1 MTPGL
6 DRSRVRELRQ
16 RYETELF
23 ENVIP
28 FWMRHS
34 PDREHGGYFNVLD
47 RDGSVFDT
55 AKYIWLQG
63 REAWLFAKLYRK
75 VDPRPEWLEMS
86 KLGIDFLRKHAIRDD
101 GRVYFKLSRDGQPI
115 TLQRKIFSECFYV
128 MALAEYSR
136 ASGET
141 KLLDEAKREFE
152 KVWEFSKDL
161 SKVGRQPMAGA
172 PLLRNLAVPMIL
184 LNLIEELDDGGVSTY
199 AAEIEECIAGVQL
212 HVNESRRIVFEN
224 VLPDGGFLDTPEGRL
239 LNPGHAIES
248 GWFLQHWAQ
257 RLKRNDL
264 SQKAAN
270 IIRWSHDR
278 GWDNEFG
285 GLYYF
290 LDSENKPPLALEWD
304 MKLWWPHC
312 EALYA
317 HLLNYQLFRDPR
329 DCDLFL
335 QTDRYTFDHFP
346 DPQHGEWYGYLNR
359 RGEVTHRLKGGP
371 YKCAFHV
378 PRALWLCWETLK
390 QLEKE

>member
-1 MTPGL
+1 
-6 DRSRVRELRQ
+6 
-16 RYETELF
+16 
-23 ENVIP
+23 
-28 FWMRHS
+28 
-34 PDREHGGYFNVLD
+34 
-47 RDGSVFDT
+47 
-55 AKYIWLQG
+55 
-63 REAWLFAKLYRK
+63 
-75 VDPRPEWLEMS
+75 
-86 KLGIDFLRKHAIRDD
+86 
-101 GRVYFKLSRDGQPI
+101 
-115 TLQRKIFSECFYV
+115 

-141 KLLDEAKREFE
+141 KLLEEAKREFE

-161 SKVGRQPMAGA
+161 SKVGRAPMAGA
-172 PLLRNLAVPMIL
+172 PPLRNLAVPMIL

-199 AAEIEECIAGVQL
+199 AAEIDECIAGVQL

-239 LNPGHAIES
+239 LNPGHAIEA

-257 RLKRNDL
+257 RLKRGDL
-264 SQKAAN
+264 STKAAN
-270 IIRWSHDR
+270 IVRWSHER

-317 HLLNYQLFRDPR
+317 HLLNYRLFRDQR
-329 DCDLFL
+329 DSDLFL

-390 QLEKE
+390 QLEAE